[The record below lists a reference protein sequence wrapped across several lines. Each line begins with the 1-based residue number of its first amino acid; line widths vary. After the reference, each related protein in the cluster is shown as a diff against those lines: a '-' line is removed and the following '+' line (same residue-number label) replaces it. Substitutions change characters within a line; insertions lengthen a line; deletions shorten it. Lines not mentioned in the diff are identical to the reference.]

1 MDARQM
7 DEQNIEENID
17 ENISEENSGE
27 ESQHK
32 IDPILS
38 DEDLKTLRRVT
49 RAWKCILEDEQILT
63 MAKSNTAGMR
73 GLSLFKFLRPGE
85 NKERQYNCEY
95 YFGDD
100 SSPLWAML
108 TKNMSE
114 HSRTLLNS
122 YEPETSFAVCIS
134 VPEHDAG
141 DLTFQEIKIFNSNT
155 NREIP

>member
-1 MDARQM
+1 MDDLQLV
-7 DEQNIEENID
+7 DEQNIDRNID
-17 ENISEENSGE
+17 GNISEETSGE
-27 ESQHK
+27 K
-32 IDPILS
+32 DPVLS
-38 DEDLKTLRRVT
+38 NEDLKTLRRVT
-49 RAWKCILEDEQILT
+49 RAWKCILEDEQILN
-63 MAKSNTAGMR
+63 MAKSNTSGAR

-85 NKERQYNCEY
+85 NREQHHNCEY

-114 HSRTLLNS
+114 HSRNLLNS
-122 YEPETSFAVCIS
+122 YDPAVSFAICIS

-155 NREIP
+155 NREMS